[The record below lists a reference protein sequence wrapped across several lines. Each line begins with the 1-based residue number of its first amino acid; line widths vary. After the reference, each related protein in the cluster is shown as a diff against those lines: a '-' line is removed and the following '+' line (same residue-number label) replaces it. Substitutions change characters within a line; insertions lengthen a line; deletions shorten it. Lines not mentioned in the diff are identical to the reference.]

1 MKEESKEKIEEKIE
15 RLLGEGKSRK
25 AILGTLQGKEEPGK
39 LLFYLNNVS
48 RPQDRRKYQV
58 HNLVLV
64 LVLTFVTS
72 RKLITIF
79 SFGAFDLVLLIS
91 LVAPVINL
99 YLLRET
105 LRFRR
110 IGYQFLCM
118 LSLLALLLPENHFL
132 PEAGL
137 QILMAGL
144 AGFLYL
150 RLFPGR
156 EMIREVRG

>member
-1 MKEESKEKIEEKIE
+1 MQEKIEEKIE

-25 AILGTLQGKEEPGK
+25 AILAMLQDTEEPGK
-39 LLFYLNNVS
+39 LLFHLNNIS
-48 RPQDRRKYQV
+48 RPRERGRYQV

-64 LVLTFVTS
+64 LVLTFVTAK
-72 RKLITIF
+72 KLLAIF
-79 SFGAFDLVLLIS
+79 SFGALDLVLLIS

-99 YLLRET
+99 YLLREV

-110 IGYQFLCM
+110 IGYQFLAL

-132 PEAGL
+132 LEAAL
-137 QILMAGL
+137 QLLMAGL

-150 RLFPGR
+150 RLFPGK
-156 EMIREVRG
+156 EMIREVRK